1 MKSSKR
7 NGHNLDFMEGDALSN
22 KRERNT
28 HANERMRTSFTNS
41 GRIAGDG
48 ILYDDYS
55 EESGYR
61 PRFGANRTA
70 KVTFPLDPLEQRDG
84 PVITYKMP
92 KEDKR

>member
-1 MKSSKR
+1 M
-7 NGHNLDFMEGDALSN
+7 AN

-28 HANERMRTSFTNS
+28 HANERMRTSFANS

-61 PRFGANRTA
+61 PLFGANRTA
-70 KVTFPLDPLEQRDG
+70 MVTFPLDPLESMDG

-92 KEDKR
+92 KEGEAVDNKRMAFTSH